1 MSDKAKKNGMV
12 AMILAS
18 LVMIFGCY
26 LALYPSA
33 VNAAKVED
41 MVKPPENEDPAAP
54 KDENA
59 GNKEDEEILKLMMK
73 MKVMQKD
80 MEDVLM
86 SDSNRARFFDPDIH
100 KGIIDEELLVRLLLL
115 QEGLVE
121 EFDRNMAE
129 AKDKAG
135 DKVEDDVEV
144 PEIEDE
150 EPVEVKELD
159 DEELLKL
166 ALDMKVME
174 KELGKIMDSGDASSW
189 TAFNPAF
196 ESGFISRPFLGRMV
210 CLRQSFVDAFNNPFV
225 GFRPLCP
232 FFPRPPFFRP
242 PIFRPPFIPR
252 PIGFPPFRPPFV
264 RPPFDP
270 PFFRP
275 PFDPPFDPPFVRPP
289 FDPPFVRPPF
299 EPPFA
304 RPPFDPPPF
313 ARPPFGEDD

>member
-1 MSDKAKKNGMV
+1 
-12 AMILAS
+12 
-18 LVMIFGCY
+18 
-26 LALYPSA
+26 
-33 VNAAKVED
+33 
-41 MVKPPENEDPAAP
+41 
-54 KDENA
+54 
-59 GNKEDEEILKLMMK
+59 

-86 SDSNRARFFDPDIH
+86 SDSNRARFFDPDIN
-100 KGIIDEELLVRLLLL
+100 KGIIDEDLLVRLLLL

-135 DKVEDDVEV
+135 DKVEEDVEV
-144 PEIEDE
+144 PEVEEE

-174 KELGKIMDSGDASSW
+174 KELRKIMDSGDASSW

-196 ESGFISRPFLGRMV
+196 QSGFITRPFLDRMV
-210 CLRQSFVDAFNNPFV
+210 CLRQSFVGAFNNPFV

-242 PIFRPPFIPR
+242 PFIPR

-264 RPPFDP
+264 RPPFE
-270 PFFRP
+270 
-275 PFDPPFDPPFVRPP
+275 PPFVRPP